1 EFLARARSR
10 KGGNLVKTRSR
21 KEGISRKGAEPQR
34 GKISQRRGV
43 AEGEFLVKVWSR
55 KGGISRKGAEPQRC
69 VIYKRC
75 ENHSDYSGSNP
86 SNTWNF
92 PNSVSF
98 APEACRAGL
107 SHPIPRSEE
116 HTSELQSREKLVCRL
131 LLEKKNT

>member
-1 EFLARARSR
+1 C
-10 KGGNLVKTRSR
+10 
-21 KEGISRKGAEPQR
+21 KGAESLKGNFSQGR
-34 GKISQRRGV
+34 G
-43 AEGEFLVKVWSR
+43 AAKVRHLQKVSCQ
-55 KGGISRKGAEPQRC
+55 KVGISRKGAEPQRC